1 MMQKIEKGLSV
12 EEIQAIDV
20 NCEYLGIKR
29 LMLMENAGAE
39 VSRIILEM
47 IKPKKCIT
55 IVAGSGNKGGDG
67 FVAARHLSR
76 LGIEIIVILIGRPES
91 IRSEEAKINWK
102 IINEL
107 KSSIKTIVIEDTSQ
121 IDSIKE
127 LLTKSEVIV
136 DALLGTGIRGLV
148 KPPASEIIKI
158 INHARECGAK
168 IVSIDVPSGIDPNN
182 GTPLGVAVKADL
194 TITHHKPKIGL
205 MTKDGTEYAGEIIV
219 SNIGIPPEVELFAG
233 PGDVIIN
240 IKRRRETSHKGDF
253 GRIIVIGGSIEYT
266 GAPAL
271 TALAALRTGADI
283 SIIITP
289 SKIANAIRSFSPNL
303 IVKEYEGE
311 YLNTKGLK
319 IIEKEIEKADV
330 VAIGPGLSSTQEVLD
345 NAMEVFKMAAEKGK
359 NLVIDAD
366 ALKAYAKNPSIVK
379 GTRTIVTPHTGEFKI
394 VTGIT
399 LPNEEG
405 EGWKD
410 RIPIVM
416 NEARKL
422 EVTILL
428 KSHYDII
435 SDGIKVKVNRT
446 GNPGMTVGGT
456 GDVLTGVTSTFLA
469 WTNNTFRSAVAAAFI
484 NGLAGDIAV
493 SEKGYHI
500 TATDVV
506 EKIPEAFKIVE
517 KYV

>member
-1 MMQKIEKGLSV
+1 MMEKIGEGLSV
-12 EEIQAIDV
+12 EEIQAIDI

-39 VSRIILEM
+39 VSRIIIDK
-47 IKPKKCIT
+47 IKPKRCVT
-55 IVAGSGNKGGDG
+55 IVAGVGNKGGDG

-76 LGIEIIVILIGRPES
+76 LGIEIIVILIGRPEN

-121 IDSIKE
+121 IDTIRE
-127 LLTKSEVIV
+127 LLMKSEVIV
-136 DALLGTGIRGLV
+136 DAILGTGIRGLV

-158 INHARECGAK
+158 VNNAKENGAK
-168 IVSIDVPSGIDPNN
+168 IVSIDIPSGIDPNN
-182 GTPLGVAVKADL
+182 GIPMGISVKADL

-205 MTKDGTEYAGEIIV
+205 MTKDGMKYAGEVIV
-219 SNIGIPPEVELFAG
+219 SNIGVPPEAELFTG
-233 PGDVIIN
+233 PGDVIMS

-253 GRIIVIGGSIEYT
+253 GRITVIGGSIEYT

-283 SIIITP
+283 STIIAP

-303 IVKEYEGE
+303 IVKEYDGE
-311 YLNTKGLK
+311 YLNKNGLK
-319 IIEKEIEKADV
+319 IIEREIERADTIV
-330 VAIGPGLSSTQEVLD
+330 IGPGLSSIQEVLD
-345 NAMEVFKMAAEKGK
+345 NVLEVFKMTAEKGK

-366 ALKAYAKNPSIVK
+366 ALKAYAKDPLIVK
-379 GTRTIVTPHTGEFKI
+379 GAKTIITPHAGEFKI

-399 LPNEEG
+399 LPSEEG
-405 EGWKD
+405 EGWKN
-410 RIPIVM
+410 RIPIIM
-416 NEARKL
+416 ENAKKFEI
-422 EVTILL
+422 TILL

-456 GDVLTGVTSTFLA
+456 GDVLAGVTSTFLA
-469 WTNNTFRSAVAAAFI
+469 WTNNTFRSAVSAAFI

-517 KYV
+517 KYA